1 MLIRFA
7 VPIPWSQVITKT
19 VHEIGDD
26 NCLGLAAQLSF
37 YFLLGL
43 FPALLFLV
51 ALVGYVPLETALSE
65 LLARWARLH
74 LRSWSSLQTGLSLPQ
89 LRARGL
95 ERGSCLRELRS
106 RPRRLDADEPSALRH
121 LVAVLRQHLHH
132 WTTHVWV
139 DRDFAR
145 CPHRAGEP
153 FP

>member
-65 LLARWARLH
+65 LLAALGAIAPPE
-74 LRSWSSLQTGLSLPQ
+74 LVEPADGPQ
-89 LRARGL
+89 SAAAPRAWPRARIV
-95 ERGSCLRELRS
+95 
-106 RPRRLDADEPSALRH
+106 PA
-121 LVAVLRQHLHH
+121 
-132 WTTHVWV
+132 
-139 DRDFAR
+139 
-145 CPHRAGEP
+145 
-153 FP
+153 